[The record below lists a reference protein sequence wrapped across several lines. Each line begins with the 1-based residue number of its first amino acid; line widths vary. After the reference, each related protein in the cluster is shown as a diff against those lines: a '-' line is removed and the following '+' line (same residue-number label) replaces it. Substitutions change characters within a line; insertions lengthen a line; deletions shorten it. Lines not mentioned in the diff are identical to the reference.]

1 MEFVVHKRH
10 SQPRLGEKGEFHD
23 LGMELGPRSE
33 MQIFSDSHHFVVWV
47 VSDTGS
53 LDSFKSIQF
62 YRKKIPE
69 VVEKVKIRDR
79 DKVNCRFKVIGVR
92 A

>member
-47 VSDTGS
+47 LSDTGS
-53 LDSFKSIQF
+53 LDSFKSVYLVLQEENS
-62 YRKKIPE
+62 RG
-69 VVEKVKIRDR
+69 
-79 DKVNCRFKVIGVR
+79 CRESKNQRQRQSELQV
-92 A
+92 

>member
-47 VSDTGS
+47 LSDTGS
-53 LDSFKSIQF
+53 LDSFKSVYLVLQEENS
-62 YRKKIPE
+62 RG
-69 VVEKVKIRDR
+69 
-79 DKVNCRFKVIGVR
+79 CRESKNQRRRQSELQV
-92 A
+92 